1 MAGGQT
7 ILVID
12 DDDTAREV
20 TSALLMAAGF
30 ACHAIASPIGATRAM
45 RELRIEA
52 VVCDLHMPAMQG
64 DALAKLFRQSKSL
77 HAIPVVVISSAP
89 REELEPLLASGNV
102 DAIVHKGDLHTGL
115 VQQLRRL
122 LTGRQPPGP
131 LGSKLPT

>member
-12 DDDTAREV
+12 DDGTAREV

-30 ACHAIASPIGATRAM
+30 TCHAIASPIGATRAM

-52 VVCDLHMPAMQG
+52 VVCDLNMPAMQG

-77 HAIPVVVISSAP
+77 HSIPLILISGAP
-89 REELEPLLASGNV
+89 REELEALIADGTV
-102 DAIVHKGDLHTGL
+102 DAIVHKSDLNSVL

-122 LTGRQPPGP
+122 LSRR
-131 LGSKLPT
+131 

>member
-12 DDDTAREV
+12 DDGTAREV

-30 ACHAIASPIGATRAM
+30 TCHAIASPIGATRAM

-52 VVCDLHMPAMQG
+52 VVCDLNMPAMQG
-64 DALAKLFRQSKSL
+64 DALAKLFRQSRSL
-77 HAIPVVVISSAP
+77 REIPVVVISSAP
-89 REELEPLLASGNV
+89 HEELEPLLASGNV

-115 VQQLRRL
+115 VQQLRKL
-122 LTGRQPPGP
+122 LSGRPSPGP
-131 LGSKLPT
+131 LPSRPAT